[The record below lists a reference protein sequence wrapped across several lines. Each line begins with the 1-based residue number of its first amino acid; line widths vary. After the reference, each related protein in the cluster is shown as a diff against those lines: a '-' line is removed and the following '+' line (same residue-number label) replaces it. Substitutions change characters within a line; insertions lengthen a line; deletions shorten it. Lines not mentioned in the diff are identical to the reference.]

1 MSDEFKKFIDTG
13 GKTLDEIRKAIEK
26 MLNNT
31 VDSVVDEAAKLVPG
45 DIRDRIKQAVKD
57 TRKSPDG

>member
-45 DIRDRIKQAVKD
+45 DIRCLLYTSDAADEQ
-57 TRKSPDG
+57 